1 MSSTIVDSTTGN
13 DNVNIQ
19 ESLLEGTVLT
29 SAAYNSAVPMLLSAA
44 SKAGRVADPE
54 VVKTYFTKNS
64 FLKNLFKV
72 QSGTF
77 SSSVEE
83 LMEKYPYL
91 PLFAIFSLLI
101 AKTTEGSVETIME
114 VIRSQQK
121 QQKVTT
127 QSIID
132 DTNYMQQKKE
142 ELSES
147 DWKALVGTDVTGA
160 ERKEKPKNEWWKI
173 IIGVA
178 VVVVALACS
187 IVAGV
192 VASPAAGIGLG
203 VAVIGGL
210 MAIGSIYSLIAN
222 VVDDPV
228 MKRELTES
236 ASIVNPIQAI
246 SEGLLDT
253 VCEIWGLDPNDEKIR
268 KAKMWLTLAL
278 TIISAIIGIAASIIT
293 GGASAGASVANI
305 VNVVSG
311 IVTGVTSI
319 VTGALEIRNGE
330 RALDRAKMRKII
342 NQVQA
347 SIERLKNILDSISI
361 NIELWTEMFSNEMTV
376 VRGEYDRVTRMLK
389 EYNDQ
394 KLAIAGNIRV

>member
-19 ESLLEGTVLT
+19 ESLLGGTVLT
-29 SAAYNSAVPMLLSAA
+29 SAAYNSAVPMLLSTANGA
-44 SKAGRVADPE
+44 TTTG
-54 VVKTYFTKNS
+54 KTNTVQEYFTRNS
-64 FLKNLFKV
+64 FLKDLFKV

-121 QQKVTT
+121 QQKATSQETIDEISYT
-127 QSIID
+127 QK
-132 DTNYMQQKKE
+132 KKE

-147 DWKALVGTDVTGA
+147 DWKALVGIDVTGTD
-160 ERKEKPKNEWWKI
+160 RKERPKKAWWKL
-173 IIGVA
+173 IIGFAVVAIAAASGVGMVA
-178 VVVVALACS
+178 V
-187 IVAGV
+187 GV
-192 VASPAAGIGLG
+192 
-203 VAVIGGL
+203 L
-210 MAIGSIYSLIAN
+210 MAASTVISLVSN

-228 MKRELTES
+228 VQKKLTEA
-236 ASIVNPIQAI
+236 ASYINPVQAI
-246 SEGLLDT
+246 AEGLVDT
-253 VCEIWGLDPNDEKIR
+253 VCEIWGLDPNDEKVR

-278 TIISAIIGIAASIIT
+278 SIVAAIIGIVAGIFT
-293 GGASAGASVANI
+293 GGTSAAASVANVI
-305 VNVVSG
+305 SVVTG

-347 SIERLKNILDSISI
+347 SIERLKNMLDSISI

-376 VRGEYDRVTRMLK
+376 VRGEYERAARTLK

-394 KLAIAGNIRV
+394 KVAIARNIRA